1 MAHNDFKR
9 YVWLIALLYNSG
21 GASFKDI
28 DLDWQDQPELNP
40 EGEPLPNR
48 TFNKAHLQTSV
59 GGLSEE
65 PA

>member
-40 EGEPLPNR
+40 EGEPLPI
-48 TFNKAHLQTSV
+48 AA
-59 GGLSEE
+59 E
-65 PA
+65 

>member
-21 GASFKDI
+21 GATFNDI

-40 EGEPLPNR
+40 EGKPLPNR
-48 TFNKAHLQTSV
+48 TFNNHR
-59 GGLSEE
+59 
-65 PA
+65 